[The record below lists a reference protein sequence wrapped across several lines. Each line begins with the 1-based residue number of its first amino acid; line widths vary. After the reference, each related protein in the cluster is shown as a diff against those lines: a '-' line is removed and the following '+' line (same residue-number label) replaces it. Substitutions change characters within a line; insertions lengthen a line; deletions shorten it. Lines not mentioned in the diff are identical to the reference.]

1 MPEKSEKEIFILKL
15 FKASGIACF
24 IAAAAFTVIGVLL
37 RFDSVY
43 NRYSQ
48 YLVALEQLE
57 QKVAALQT
65 KWLIIIVIFL
75 LYLLRALSAIYPF
88 TIVFIISAM
97 VFSPVES
104 FLINT
109 LGMALTFAIRYY
121 TGLEMG
127 EGYWNKVLRRHPT
140 IHSIVEANG
149 RGNPI
154 VLLALRVVPFCPL
167 NTVSHLYGTFE
178 FPFWQYMLIS
188 TAAVMP
194 RLISYSFIGKNVYD
208 PLSSSFIIPL
218 IVLLV
223 FTGCALFFARTVILV
238 TLHMSRRSRRNAA
251 AKAAAAENAAPE
263 ESLPQDQ
270 V

>member
-1 MPEKSEKEIFILKL
+1 MREKSDRERFILKL

-24 IAAAAFTVIGVLL
+24 IAAAAFIVIGVLL

-65 KWLIIIVIFL
+65 RWLIIIVIFL
-75 LYLLRALSAIYPF
+75 LYLLRSLSAIYPY

-97 VFSPVES
+97 VFSPVDS
-104 FLINT
+104 FIIHT
-109 LGMALTFAIRYY
+109 LGMALPFADRYY
-121 TGLEMG
+121 TGMEMG
-127 EGYWNKVLRRHPT
+127 EGYWNKVLKRHPT
-140 IHSIVEANG
+140 LNSLFEASG
-149 RGNPI
+149 RGNPV
-154 VLLALRVVPFCPL
+154 VLFALRLVPFFPL
-167 NTVSHLYGTFE
+167 NTLSHLYGTIE
-178 FPFWQYMLIS
+178 FPFWQYMLLS
-188 TAAVMP
+188 TVAVMP

-218 IVLLV
+218 IALLI
-223 FTGCALFFARTVILV
+223 FSGSALFFARTVLAV
-238 TLHMSRRSRRNAA
+238 TLRVSRRG
-251 AKAAAAENAAPE
+251 KKQTGENAPENDAPVQE
-263 ESLPQDQ
+263 KPL

>member
-1 MPEKSEKEIFILKL
+1 LPEKSEKEIFILKL
-15 FKASGIACF
+15 LKAAGIGCF
-24 IAAAAFTVIGVLL
+24 IAAAAFIVIGVLL
-37 RFDSVY
+37 RFDSIHNHY
-43 NRYSQ
+43 AQ

-104 FLINT
+104 FLINI
-109 LGMALTFAIRYY
+109 LGMALTFAVRYY
-121 TGLEMG
+121 TGMEMG

-140 IHSIVEANG
+140 VHSIVEANG
-149 RGNPI
+149 RGNPV

-178 FPFWQYMLIS
+178 FPFGKYMLIS

-194 RLISYSFIGKNVYD
+194 RLITYSFIGKNVYD

-218 IVLLV
+218 IVLLI
-223 FTGCALFFARTVILV
+223 FTGCAIFFARTVLLV
-238 TLHMSRRSRRNAA
+238 TLHMSRRNKRSAA
-251 AKAAAAENAAPE
+251 APAKPAEGQLPAESGRPE
-263 ESLPQDQ
+263 S
-270 V
+270 